1 MEFHSLLCLPLWCF
15 STRSNG
21 PQPLAGVFMSIEF
34 IGYIA
39 TQPGS
44 EIHPRSGATIQ
55 PDYVKTVAKAH
66 EDAGFDR
73 ALIAYHSN
81 SPDSTLV
88 AAHAASVTSTLKFLV
103 AHRPGFISPTV
114 AARQFATL
122 DVFNVGRTA
131 VHIITGGDDKE
142 LRADGSH
149 IGKDERY
156 ARSDEYLSVVRQEW
170 TSDKPFD
177 HQGTYYQFE
186 GAHSLVKSPQQPHI
200 PLYFGGSSPAAI
212 AVAGKHADVYALWG
226 ETYEQVRDV
235 VKQVRAEAAKHGRT
249 IRFSLSL
256 RPILADTEEQ
266 AWARA
271 DSILEKAKALA
282 DRSGFVRREPPNEGS
297 RRLLAAAAQGSRLD
311 KRLWTGIAGLLGA
324 QGNSTSLVGT
334 PEQVAEALLDYYDLG
349 ITTFLIRGFD
359 PLEDAIDYGKKL
371 IPLTRALVAQ
381 REQQA
386 REQVA

>member
-1 MEFHSLLCLPLWCF
+1 
-15 STRSNG
+15 
-21 PQPLAGVFMSIEF
+21 MSIEF

-44 EIHPRSGATIQ
+44 EIHPRSGVIIQ

-88 AAHAASVTSTLKFLV
+88 AAHAASVTTKLKFLV
-103 AHRPGFISPTV
+103 AHRPGFIAPTV

-122 DVFNVGRTA
+122 DVFNGGRTA

-177 HQGTYYQFE
+177 HNGTYYQLE

-200 PLYFGGSSPAAI
+200 PLYFGGSSAAAI
-212 AVAGKHADVYALWG
+212 AVAGKNADVFALWG
-226 ETYEQVRDV
+226 GTYEQVRDV
-235 VKQVRAEAAKHGRT
+235 VEQGRAEAARHGRT

-256 RPILADTEEQ
+256 RPILAETEEQ

-282 DRSGFVRREPPNEGS
+282 DRNGFVRREPPNEGS